1 MSFDDDR
8 DQRRAQNLIGSLV
21 SSTGLSA
28 TEIARRAG
36 LAPSTLTRIYP
47 KASVGY
53 SLSPRS
59 IAKIREAF
67 RQEVAFCEVETNQ
80 PGNASEPVAAGDL
93 PGPAVINWRQI
104 PVYAA
109 TPLFLENALV
119 SQFPDL
125 EAWECDPSHPATYMA
140 APYLSGEAQRYF
152 ALYIPSEAMEPRF
165 RAGEKVILDT
175 VKPASIGMD
184 VLVRLRKETRSPT
197 WTIGRLQMRDRNL
210 INLLQYKSNVC
221 VPIHRSNINQIFPI
235 IGMIDD
241 AL

>member
-1 MSFDDDR
+1 MSSDDDSN
-8 DQRRAQNLIGSLV
+8 QRRARNLIGCLV

-67 RQEVAFCEVETNQ
+67 RREVATCEVKTTQ
-80 PGNASEPVAAGDL
+80 PGNASEPVTAGDL
-93 PGPAVINWRQI
+93 PASAVLNRHQI

-109 TPLFLENALV
+109 TPLI
-119 SQFPDL
+119 SQNSEVPRIPEL

-140 APYLSGEAQRYF
+140 APYLSREAQRYF
-152 ALYIPSEAMEPRF
+152 ALYIPSECMEPRF

-184 VLVRLRKETRSPT
+184 VLVRLREETPSP
-197 WTIGRLQMRDRNL
+197 IGQSVAYRCA
-210 INLLQYKSNVC
+210 IAISSVC
-221 VPIHRSNINQIFPI
+221 FSTGATFASRYTAAISIKFFP
-235 IGMIDD
+235 
-241 AL
+241 LSV